1 MPTQRAE
8 RKKNVRESPEQR
20 SARGKK
26 ILSRLKREFP
36 AASTALSHE
45 TAFQLLIAT
54 ILSAQC
60 TDERVNKVTP
70 PLFSRFRTAVDF
82 AAAQPDELEALI
94 RSTGFFRA
102 KARSII
108 GCSRML
114 VDRFGGIVPQTI
126 DELIQLPGV
135 GRKTANVVLG
145 NHFAIASGVV
155 VDTHVA
161 RLSNRFGLTGSND
174 PETIESDLMVLFPKR
189 SWIDIGNIFILHGRK
204 TCQARTPHCDA
215 CPISDLCPSSRM

>member
-1 MPTQRAE
+1 MPAPRSVKKKRKAE
-8 RKKNVRESPEQR
+8 APEQR
-20 SARGKK
+20 PARGKK
-26 ILSRLKREFP
+26 ILARLKREFP
-36 AASTALSHE
+36 GASTALSHDD
-45 TAFQLLIAT
+45 AFQLLVAT

-70 PLFSRFRTAVDF
+70 SLFSRYRTPVDF
-82 AAAQPDELEALI
+82 AAAQPDELESLI

-114 VDRFGGIVPQTI
+114 VERFGGIVPRTI
-126 DELIQLPGV
+126 EELIQLPGV

-161 RLSNRFGLTGSND
+161 RLATRFGLTVEDD
-174 PETIESDLMVLFPKR
+174 PEKIESDLKGLFPRR

-204 TCQARTPHCDA
+204 TCQARTPHCEV
-215 CPISDLCPSSRM
+215 CPISDLCPSARP